1 MLNKNLGSVI
11 YNLKI
16 SKNIFFFSKNLIKNI
31 IKIWEDLFLIYI
43 REGDKL
49 KNM

>member
-1 MLNKNLGSVI
+1 
-11 YNLKI
+11 
-16 SKNIFFFSKNLIKNI
+16 LIKNT
-31 IKIWEDLFLIYI
+31 IKIWKNLFLIYI